1 MAGNEYFCKNERRL
15 FFLYKTRRLSQWLYM
30 AISIDDIK
38 DKKSL
43 EAWLNDQLEA
53 VRQNC
58 AVFIAARSALRV
70 LPIAVDGIQF
80 SDWWRNDDLTAIV
93 SVRSVLI
100 LSVAAKLPTNDM
112 RKTAY
117 ASVADTAAVNAYAT
131 AISAAYAYAYVSDA
145 SAADASAAYI
155 PRSAAS
161 TEVSPSVAAASAAA
175 YASAAAADGWRNV
188 RADCVVWVDHA
199 AADGTCGIDVAPL
212 IDGEFVTIP
221 DWAVVREKLL
231 NDSDPKR
238 GADWSFWV
246 HWYDKILR
254 GDPQDWDMLYE
265 IAVSQDIDWEASPRE
280 VNAAIGRIV
289 AVQKAID
296 SHALDQSIRLNSKTK
311 KLESF
316 PIEKRDLEGI
326 VRGLRRA
333 VNRFVKNKKSNDG
346 ANNQGVAVMRC
357 VDTVIARFRREITQ
371 HKENPGELARCI
383 ELACGSMQRRLSSEG
398 LNLDHDFQ
406 DLIAEIQVQ
415 EETLIVSAPEVAEFR
430 KARLKV
436 RVEQFQQQYRLSA
449 LRMATGMMMDS
460 HGPLQA
466 VLSWAII
473 VLSNPDSDVKQ
484 QKLAITYV
492 SGALPRGAQA
502 MVRNNE
508 KGSDPSKTDGWLNML
523 EKTGDKVIKA
533 DKVVDVAQEAI
544 EEGGP
549 WATEVYTQ
557 IASGNFW
564 AF

>member
-1 MAGNEYFCKNERRL
+1 MGGNEYFCKNENDL

-43 EAWLNDQLEA
+43 EAWLNERPEV

-70 LPIAVDGIQF
+70 LPIAVDGFQF
-80 SDWWRNDDLTAIV
+80 SDLSWKRDPRTIAYLRWI
-93 SVRSVLI
+93 LI
-100 LSVAAKLPTNDM
+100 SFVAAKLPTDDM
-112 RKTAY
+112 R
-117 ASVADTAAVNAYAT
+117 N
-131 AISAAYAYAYVSDA
+131 
-145 SAADASAAYI
+145 
-155 PRSAAS
+155 
-161 TEVSPSVAAASAAA
+161 AASAAA
-175 YASAAAADGWRNV
+175 DSYSGKTALFNTAAFAAAYHAADVAISVAASADSVAFMATIIPFRLARAATVELRHI
-188 RADCVVWVDHA
+188 RADCVVWVNHA
-199 AADGTCGIDVAPL
+199 EADGTCGIDIAPL
-212 IDGEFVTIP
+212 IEGEFEITP
-221 DWAVVREKLL
+221 NWPVVREKLL
-231 NDSDPKR
+231 NDNDPKR

-246 HWYDKILR
+246 EWYDKILR

-265 IAVSQDIDWEASPRE
+265 IAVSQDIDWEATPRE
-280 VNAAIGRIV
+280 VNAAIARIV

-316 PIEKRDLEGI
+316 SIEKRDLEVI

-398 LNLDHDFQ
+398 LNLDHDYQ

-492 SGALPRGAQA
+492 LGALPRGAQA
-502 MVRNNE
+502 MVRSNE
-508 KGSDPSKTDGWLNML
+508 NGSDPSKTDGWLNML

-564 AF
+564 DLFS

>member
-1 MAGNEYFCKNERRL
+1 M
-15 FFLYKTRRLSQWLYM
+15 
-30 AISIDDIK
+30 
-38 DKKSL
+38 
-43 EAWLNDQLEA
+43 
-53 VRQNC
+53 
-58 AVFIAARSALRV
+58 
-70 LPIAVDGIQF
+70 
-80 SDWWRNDDLTAIV
+80 
-93 SVRSVLI
+93 
-100 LSVAAKLPTNDM
+100 
-112 RKTAY
+112 
-117 ASVADTAAVNAYAT
+117 
-131 AISAAYAYAYVSDA
+131 
-145 SAADASAAYI
+145 
-155 PRSAAS
+155 
-161 TEVSPSVAAASAAA
+161 
-175 YASAAAADGWRNV
+175 
-188 RADCVVWVDHA
+188 VWVDHA

-212 IDGEFVTIP
+212 IEGAFNIRP
-221 DWAVVREKLL
+221 DWPVVREKLL
-231 NDSDPKR
+231 NDTDSDR

-246 HWYDKILR
+246 EWYDKILR
-254 GDPQDWDMLYE
+254 GYPQDWDMLYE

-508 KGSDPSKTDGWLNML
+508 NGSDPSKTDGWLNML